1 MPPIH
6 IITPTIPSLIDRI
19 YLNGVDLGDTT
30 GVTAITFE
38 VRPNEVPKLTIERMP
53 ARLPERAN

>member
-1 MPPIH
+1 MPAIH
-6 IITPTIPSLIDRI
+6 IITPTNPSHIDRV

-38 VRPNEVPKLTIERMP
+38 VRPNEVPKLTIERM
-53 ARLPERAN
+53 AMRLPERVN